1 MKPPRNKKT
10 SKLKKSTTR
19 PSLSEKEEHAEK
31 KTKQEEQKTSPE
43 VGAKD
48 KQAAYAAKW
57 QALKAAEAEKDEDIE
72 EESRDFGGFP
82 SDISLGHNLG
92 CTPERKKR
100 RD

>member
-1 MKPPRNKKT
+1 MYR
-10 SKLKKSTTR
+10 LKKKR
-19 PSLSEKEEHAEK
+19 LWEK
-31 KTKQEEQKTSPE
+31 KGTQKNKNTSPE
-43 VGAKD
+43 ARAKA

-57 QALKAAEAEKDEDIE
+57 KALEAAEAEKAEKDTDTEED
-72 EESRDFGGFP
+72 SRDFGGFP